1 MTGRSTIDPAGPM
14 DFLIYFRALRRR
26 WWVVLVCV
34 VLGAG
39 VGYASTLLDTEEA
52 KEGRTYYK
60 ATTTLV
66 YDTSSSDS
74 SLQPVVTNPDQMAFL
89 VTTGD
94 VPDRVAEKLG
104 TSDQGRELAEHIVT
118 TTNSITSTLD
128 ITAAHADA
136 DRAVELADTFASELG
151 ASLDQRNKDRFDEEV
166 AELTEK
172 INKAEAQANTLRPQL
187 NSGSPDA
194 ALIQRQYD
202 ATQNNYYQLF
212 SERQELE
219 ADGQP
224 TTSLLVLENAQ
235 SQPIDSDEYQTRL
248 DLGALGDNHLR
259 TDFNEEGPPIIAA
272 SGSSLNSPAARTVV
286 GGFLGLLIG
295 IGLALFAERLDR
307 RLRTRDEVEE
317 AFGLPVLAEVPR
329 LTRADVADDAL
340 VSFTA
345 PMSRVAEAFRAVR
358 TSLAFQQSV
367 GAGSGHAGAGGSNGR
382 NGHGSNGNG
391 VATGDRLFDAGSDP
405 LVVMVTSAAPREG
418 KSTTTANLAVSFA
431 EAGASVLVVN
441 CDFRRPTIHKRF
453 GVDDEPR
460 RVQDSRVPDVKIVTN
475 VLPDARAN
483 PSQVVAAQRHVI
495 AAARGRFDVILLDT
509 APLLTANDALEVV
522 GAVDLVLLVAQANL
536 TTRDNA
542 QRVTELLARV
552 DAAMAGVVLIGTAD
566 ASNSE
571 YYYYYQRPDAKDDAA
586 SASSG
591 PTTDLFEGAPDGT
604 VRAEG

>member
-1 MTGRSTIDPAGPM
+1 MLDPAGPM
-14 DFLIYFRALRRR
+14 DFLTYFRALRRR
-26 WWVVLVCV
+26 WWVIVVCV

-66 YDTSSSDS
+66 YDTNSNSS

-94 VPDRVAEKLG
+94 VPDRVAEELG
-104 TSDQGRELAEHIVT
+104 TSESGRELAEHIVT

-128 ITAAHADA
+128 ITAADADSDRAAQLADA
-136 DRAVELADTFASELG
+136 FAAQLG
-151 ASLDQRNKDRFDEEV
+151 ASLEQRNKEKFDKEV
-166 AELTEK
+166 AELTERIK
-172 INKAEAQANTLRPQL
+172 STEAQANILRPQL

-194 ALIQRQYD
+194 ALVQRQYD

-219 ADGQP
+219 ADGAP
-224 TTSLLVLENAQ
+224 STSITVLENAQ
-235 SQPIDSDEYQTRL
+235 SQPIDADEYQTRL
-248 DLGALGDNHLR
+248 DMGALGQNHLR
-259 TDFNEEGPPIIAA
+259 TDFAQDSAPVIAA

-286 GGFLGLLIG
+286 GGFLGLLVG

-307 RLRTRDEVEE
+307 RLRTRDEIEE
-317 AFGLPVLAEVPR
+317 AFGLPVLAEVPK
-329 LTRADVADDAL
+329 LSRADLADDAL
-340 VSFTA
+340 VSFTT

-367 GAGSGHAGAGGSNGR
+367 SAGAGHASGNGGNGNNGSNGR
-382 NGHGSNGNG
+382 NGNG
-391 VATGDRLFDAGSDP
+391 ATASGDRLFDAGSEP

-418 KSTTTANLAVSFA
+418 KSTTTANLAVAFA
-431 EAGASVLVVN
+431 ESGASVLVVN
-441 CDFRRPTIHKRF
+441 CDFRRPTIHRRF
-453 GVDDEPR
+453 AVADEPR
-460 RVQDSRVPDVKIVTN
+460 RVQDSRVPGVKIVTN
-475 VLPDARAN
+475 VLQDQRAN

-522 GAVDLVLLVAQANL
+522 GAVDLVLLVAQASL

-542 QRVTELLARV
+542 QRVTELLGRV
-552 DAAMAGVVLIGTAD
+552 DAAMAGVVLIGTTD

-571 YYYYYQRPDAKDDAA
+571 YYYYYQRTPGAKGERDEVGDA
-586 SASSG
+586 SA
-591 PTTDLFEGAPDGT
+591 TTDLFEGAPDDAIRT
-604 VRAEG
+604 EG